1 MKKLVAAVL
10 LMTMSVVALNG
21 CGSSDTSTDESTE
34 SVEEVVEEISEE
46 VSLDEITV
54 GVVQYMEHAALDAA
68 CDGFVT
74 ALVEAGIPEE
84 NIEIQNA
91 QGEQTNCATI
101 ATKFVNDQVDLILAI
116 ATPAA
121 QAAAQATSDIPILA
135 TAVTDYESAGLT
147 SDNISGTSDMNPVAD
162 QIALL
167 LEIVPDAE
175 TVGVMY
181 CSSED
186 NSILQAE
193 LATAELEAAGVEV
206 LTFTAADTNEVQQV
220 TQSTVGKVDAIYIPT
235 DNLFAQT
242 MATVSMV
249 TEDAQIPVICG
260 EGGMVEEGGLASYGL
275 DYTKLGAQTGAQ
287 AIRILVDGEDIATM
301 EVEYSPE
308 SDLEAFANEEMFAA
322 LGLEIPESLQ

>member
-1 MKKLVAAVL
+1 MKKLLAAVL
-10 LMTMSVVALNG
+10 IMAMSAAVLSA
-21 CGSSDTSTDESTE
+21 CGSSDSGTTE
-34 SVEEVVEEISEE
+34 VTETVAEVTEGKSVEDIK
-46 VSLDEITV
+46 V
-54 GVVQYMEHAALDAA
+54 GVVQYMEHTALDAA
-68 CDGFVT
+68 CDGFVS

-121 QAAAQATSDIPILA
+121 QAAAQATSEIPILA

-193 LATAELEAAGVEV
+193 LATEALEAAGVEV
-206 LTFTAADTNEVQQV
+206 IEFTVADTNEVQQV
-220 TQSTVGKVDAIYIPT
+220 AQSTVGKVDAIYIPT

-249 TEDAQIPVICG
+249 TEDAGIPVICG

-287 AIRILVDGEDIATM
+287 AIRILIDGEDIATM
-301 EVEYSPE
+301 EVEFSPE